1 HGFTVDENG
10 RKLSKSLGN
19 YIPLEEII
27 KQLGADGLR
36 LYVASSDYRYEIAAS
51 KEIFSRV
58 SDSYRRIRNTL
69 RFLLANLNGFKPST
83 DALAV
88 DDLIALDQYILQRAN
103 EVQQTIIAAYEEMN
117 FHVVCSALT
126 SFCINDL
133 GGFYLDIIKD
143 RQYTTKA
150 DSQARRSAQTA
161 LYHIVQAFVR
171 WMSP

>member
-1 HGFTVDENG
+1 
-10 RKLSKSLGN
+10 
-19 YIPLEEII
+19 
-27 KQLGADGLR
+27 
-36 LYVASSDYRYEIAAS
+36 
-51 KEIFSRV
+51 RV

-126 SFCINDL
+126 SFC
-133 GGFYLDIIKD
+133 
-143 RQYTTKA
+143 
-150 DSQARRSAQTA
+150 
-161 LYHIVQAFVR
+161 
-171 WMSP
+171 